1 MEADFVAVYNSLT
14 HRAFRTAK
22 SILTQPD
29 LAKNEDLRCMVS
41 DAFHVV
47 AVSAGLRTM
56 ALLVCSPGWVSP
68 LSNLYV
74 ARYAHPN
81 LVKHNIYS
89 YIIANK
95 DKISEPMFH
104 TIVEQYSKES
114 ILHDDKRFGELL
126 GYFQPSTT
134 DDRDMPYK
142 LKAAMILPT
151 GIYVNCG
158 PGEWGPQSLYEIT
171 PKLIRQA
178 KHLHEQ
184 LNHLSKLIYPEL
196 KFEVSITIDA

>member
-1 MEADFVAVYNSLT
+1 MEAAFVTVYNSLT

-29 LAKNEDLRCMVS
+29 LAKNEYLRHMVS
-41 DAFHVV
+41 VAFHVV

-56 ALLVCSPGWVSP
+56 ALLPCPPGWISP

-81 LVKHNIYS
+81 LVKNNQYS

-95 DKISEPMFH
+95 DKISEKTFH
-104 TIVEQYSKES
+104 IVVEQYSMES
-114 ILHDDKRFGELL
+114 ILHDDNRFGELL
-126 GYFQPSTT
+126 GFFQPTT
-134 DDRDMPYK
+134 ADKDYHYA
-142 LKAAMILPT
+142 LKATMILPY
-151 GIYVNCG
+151 GIIG
-158 PGEWGPQSLYEIT
+158 SSDEWGPQSLSDIT

-196 KFEVSITIDA
+196 KFEVSIIIDA

>member
-1 MEADFVAVYNSLT
+1 MEAAFVAVYNSIT

-29 LAKNEDLRCMVS
+29 LAKNEDLRLMVS

-56 ALLVCSPGWVSP
+56 AILQCSPGWVSP

-81 LVKHNIYS
+81 LVKHNLYS

-95 DKISEPMFH
+95 DKISEKTFH
-104 TIVEQYSKES
+104 KVVEQYSKDNRNS
-114 ILHDDKRFGELL
+114 YKRIGELL
-126 GYFQPSTT
+126 GYFQTLDAD
-134 DDRDMPYK
+134 DDRDMPYT
-142 LKAAMILPT
+142 LKATMILPT

-196 KFEVSITIDA
+196 KFNVSIKID

>member
-1 MEADFVAVYNSLT
+1 MEAAFIAVYNSLT

-29 LAKNEDLRCMVS
+29 LAKNQDLRRMVAV
-41 DAFHVV
+41 AFHVV

-56 ALLVCSPGWVSP
+56 ALLACPPGWISP

-95 DKISEPMFH
+95 DKISEKMFH
-104 TIVEQYSKES
+104 TFVEQYSMDS
-114 ILHDDKRFGELL
+114 ILHDDTRFGKLL
-126 GYFQPSTT
+126 GYFQPTT
-134 DDRDMPYK
+134 ARRDSAYE
-142 LKAAMILPT
+142 LNATMILPY
-151 GIYVNCG
+151 GIIG
-158 PGEWGPQSLYEIT
+158 SSEEWGSQSLYEIT

>member
-1 MEADFVAVYNSLT
+1 MEAAFIAVYNSLT

-29 LAKNEDLRCMVS
+29 LAKNQDLRRMVS
-41 DAFHVV
+41 VAFHIV

-56 ALLVCSPGWVSP
+56 ALLACPPGWISP

-95 DKISEPMFH
+95 DKISEKTFH
-104 TIVEQYSKES
+104 IVVEQYSMES
-114 ILHDDKRFGELL
+114 ILHDDNRFGELL
-126 GYFQPSTT
+126 GFFQPTT
-134 DDRDMPYK
+134 ADKDYHYA
-142 LKAAMILPT
+142 LKATMILPT

-158 PGEWGPQSLYEIT
+158 PGEWGPQRLYEIT
-171 PKLIRQA
+171 PKLIRQS

-196 KFEVSITIDA
+196 KFEVSIIIDA